1 MIKAMTV
8 EELYKRLEDL
18 IILGYGD
25 KKVAV
30 YVPKGKSSSFCISAA
45 YYEEYDRVEV
55 TGC

>member
-1 MIKAMTV
+1 MTV

-25 KKVAV
+25 KKVVV
-30 YVPKGKSSSFCISAA
+30 YVPKGKSSSFCTSAT

-55 TGC
+55 AGC